1 MSFPYNTDIPA
12 ANNDPSDD
20 QPLMR
25 QNTNSI
31 NQLIAVDHITFG
43 NATGGQHAKVT
54 FPDVNAQGAQV
65 DPASVMYTEAGAESL
80 YSQLKFR
87 NQGSAFPLNIVKAYG
102 VYRYTTGSPGTVA
115 AIGSQN
121 FNILSVGVPSQLAST
136 IRTIPFTIDIAS
148 AGIPVANNNVGVLV
162 SLSPSLQNRDMSI
175 TYTFSNPTLN
185 INIFNTTSGAPVTS
199 DFTFFVLQV

>member
-31 NQLIAVDHITFG
+31 NSLIAVDHVTFG
-43 NATGGQHAKVT
+43 NATGGQHNKVT
-54 FPDVNAQGAQV
+54 FPNVNAQGAQV

-80 YSQLKFR
+80 YSQVKYR

-102 VYRYTTGSPGTVA
+102 VYRFTNGSPGTIA

-121 FNILSVGVPSQLAST
+121 FNITGVPTASNT
-136 IRTIPFTIDIAS
+136 ATASRTMNFTIDIAS
-148 AGIPVANNNVGVLV
+148 AGIPAANNNVGVLV
-162 SLSPSLQNRDMSI
+162 CVQNSLPTRQF
-175 TYTFSNPTLN
+175 TYTYNFSTPTLN
-185 INIFNTTSGAPVTS
+185 IHIQSSGTLPATI
-199 DFTFFVLQV
+199 DFTFIVLQV